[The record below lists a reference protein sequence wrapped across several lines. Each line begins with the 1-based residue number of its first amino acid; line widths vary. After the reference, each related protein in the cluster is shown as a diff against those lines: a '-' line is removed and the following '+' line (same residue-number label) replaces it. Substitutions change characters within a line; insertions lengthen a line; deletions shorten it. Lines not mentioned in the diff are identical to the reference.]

1 MDNRFELTVTLLLE
15 QKVICE
21 NIYPEPYRFL
31 LKESNQEEI
40 NAYLHKIGRSTAR
53 TNDLKGFYCIFS
65 SLDDKRKRQYAQKQ
79 FETVIV
85 NIEGLVEW
93 LRMIRNI
100 DKDSR
105 PLEAGS
111 RLNESELLAAIEE
124 SSTLSLLLE
133 NIAHKL
139 KKGGKSSE
147 VKTKLGNVL
156 QYLTE
161 NQYLQPIGKSGSVF
175 VATAKWSLL
184 YDQLDF
190 IRSHEGYAEEVFE
203 EEADANVEQGSLI

>member
-1 MDNRFELTVTLLLE
+1 MDNRFETTVTLLLE

-21 NIYPEPYRFL
+21 TIYPDSYRFM
-31 LKESNQEEI
+31 LKESNQDEI
-40 NAYLHKIGRSTAR
+40 NAYLHKIGRSAAR

-65 SLDDKRKRQYAQKQ
+65 SLDEKRKRQYAQKQ
-79 FETVIV
+79 FETVII

-93 LRMIRNI
+93 LRIVRNI

-111 RLNESELLAAIEE
+111 RLHESELLAAIEE

-133 NIAHKL
+133 NIAHKF
-139 KKGGKSSE
+139 KKGGKSNG

-190 IRSHEGYAEEVFE
+190 IRSHEGYAEELAE
-203 EEADANVEQGSLI
+203 SESDDSAEQESLF